1 MSNAIVL
8 NSLKELKAF
17 LDEKGVMEIAVR
29 NQNKRFKTFQKVT
42 INLSPETEMEVL
54 AQKAVQVINRST
66 MLNERTLNQLGAVA
80 RMQNIGLLLN
90 GLNLCATCI
99 GFAIMYKQLDKLS
112 AEINQQLYQ
121 LQKTMKQTQD
131 LQNDYEFSKVLAEHT
146 NMLDSQRRQQPYSE
160 ERMRELVDREY
171 SVLALLVN
179 TFRKDISGDRSALI
193 FSIFSMLAMFTVS
206 LSSFDELY
214 YFNNRGVLG
223 DSGTWHLSHEKW
235 MGAYDTV
242 SAPWF
247 IEKLQDFC
255 LFEKNLSTPEV
266 DIYYISLMDQV
277 TDLREEVEDNQ
288 GMLVALGDADLFR
301 RYKELS
307 IKEVADSIR
316 AAFYE
321 AGEGLDESVVV
332 SAYNEAMKRAAIA

>member
-66 MLNERTLNQLGAVA
+66 MLNERTLNQLAAVA

-160 ERMRELVDREY
+160 TSEIM
-171 SVLALLVN
+171 ALQLN
-179 TFRKDISGDRSALI
+179 AL
-193 FSIFSMLAMFTVS
+193 
-206 LSSFDELY
+206 
-214 YFNNRGVLG
+214 
-223 DSGTWHLSHEKW
+223 
-235 MGAYDTV
+235 
-242 SAPWF
+242 
-247 IEKLQDFC
+247 
-255 LFEKNLSTPEV
+255 
-266 DIYYISLMDQV
+266 
-277 TDLREEVEDNQ
+277 
-288 GMLVALGDADLFR
+288 DA
-301 RYKELS
+301 
-307 IKEVADSIR
+307 
-316 AAFYE
+316 
-321 AGEGLDESVVV
+321 
-332 SAYNEAMKRAAIA
+332 